1 MLFTPLIQVNTSRTS
16 QTALVSQLTATT
28 TTQKPA
34 VRAGV
39 SYVRWGKKTCP
50 DDNELIMSGKLADQS
65 AIVTL

>member
-1 MLFTPLIQVNTSRTS
+1 MLHIPLEQVNTSRSS
-16 QTALVSQLTATT
+16 QTALVSQLRAIT

-50 DDNELIMSGKLADQS
+50 DDNELIMSGK
-65 AIVTL
+65 